1 MSVTAALE
9 LLLALLARTQDISIL
24 IAKLNAEGRT
34 TLTDEEW
41 AVIVAADDLARARLQ
56 ALIEAKKREAPPAI

>member
-9 LLLALLARTQDISIL
+9 LLLALLARTQEISIL

-34 TLTDEEW
+34 ELTDEEW
-41 AVIVAADDLARARLQ
+41 AVIVSADDLARARLQ
-56 ALIEAKKREAPPAI
+56 ALIDARKAGG

>member
-9 LLLALLARTQDISIL
+9 LLLALLARTQEISIL

-34 TLTDEEW
+34 ELTDEEW

-56 ALIEAKKREAPPAI
+56 ALIDARKAGGTGK

>member
-9 LLLALLARTQDISIL
+9 LLLALLARTQEISIL

-34 TLTDEEW
+34 ELTDEEW
-41 AVIVAADDLARARLQ
+41 AVIVAADDLARARLR
-56 ALIEAKKREAPPAI
+56 ALIDARKAGGTGK

>member
-9 LLLALLARTQDISIL
+9 LLLALLARTQEISML

-34 TLTDEEW
+34 ELTDAEW
-41 AVIVAADDLARARLQ
+41 QVIVAADDHARARLE
-56 ALIEAKKREAPPAI
+56 ALIAAKKAGG

>member
-9 LLLALLARTQDISIL
+9 LLLALLARTQEISIL

-41 AVIVAADDLARARLQ
+41 AVIVASDDQARSRLQ
-56 ALIEAKKREAPPAI
+56 ALIEAKKAG

>member
-9 LLLALLARTQDISIL
+9 LLLALLARTQEISVL
-24 IAKLNAEGRT
+24 IAKLNTEGRT
-34 TLTDEEW
+34 ELTDEEW

-56 ALIEAKKREAPPAI
+56 ALIDARKAGG

>member
-9 LLLALLARTQDISIL
+9 LLLALLARTQEISML

-34 TLTDEEW
+34 DLTDEEW
-41 AVIVAADDLARARLQ
+41 ATIIAADDLARARLE
-56 ALIEAKKREAPPAI
+56 ALIAAKKAGG

>member
-9 LLLALLARTQDISIL
+9 LLLALLARTQEISIL

-41 AVIVAADDLARARLQ
+41 AVIVAADDRARADLV
-56 ALIEAKKREAPPAI
+56 AAIEAARRPGSS

>member
-9 LLLALLARTQDISIL
+9 LLLALLARTQEISIL

-56 ALIEAKKREAPPAI
+56 ALIEAKKAGG

>member
-9 LLLALLARTQDISIL
+9 LLLALLARTQEISML

-34 TLTDEEW
+34 ELTDEEW
-41 AVIVAADDLARARLQ
+41 GVIVAADDLARARLQ
-56 ALIEAKKREAPPAI
+56 ALIDARKAGG

>member
-9 LLLALLARTQDISIL
+9 LLLALLARTQEISML

-34 TLTDEEW
+34 ELTNEEW

-56 ALIEAKKREAPPAI
+56 ALIDAKKAGG